1 MSKGD
6 EYAKVMRP
14 ILVLM
19 YEAGAI
25 GTAQTLHLDAIA
37 ENFGLQPA
45 EAQSVME
52 LLKEQG
58 KVARP
63 VAKHYRLT
71 GPGFEEAER
80 LSKSKNFTWVRPSA
94 E

>member
-6 EYAKVMRP
+6 EYAEVMP
-14 ILVLM
+14 KILVYM
-19 YEAGAI
+19 YQEGAI
-25 GTAQTLHLDAIA
+25 GTSQTLHLDAIA
-37 ENFGLQPA
+37 EKFGLQPA

-63 VAKHYRLT
+63 AAKRYRLT

-80 LSKSKNFTWVRPSA
+80 LSKSKKFTWARGAA